1 MYQADNLFHIIC
13 IKKISPQKCLSQQL
27 ILTATRITVREMC
40 SSEVPTVYT
49 LGNLIRLPC
58 YLIFTLCAN
67 TDDWFKLLNAQVN
80 FYNMS

>member
-1 MYQADNLFHIIC
+1 MTL
-13 IKKISPQKCLSQQL
+13 KKISPQKSLSHQL
-27 ILTATRITVREMC
+27 ILIVTMITRREMC

-49 LGNLIRLPC
+49 LSTLIRLPC
-58 YLIFTLCAN
+58 NLIFALCAN